1 MLEAVGRWFDHFT
14 DTIKAGYYAPLLPHQ
29 KHSHAG
35 LPHKPWVMTAL
46 GVAGLAGSLITDAIV
61 TLTVGASAVG
71 IAAGA
76 GFAAVAAAGMF
87 GALYLRSKSHAGDTL
102 SEINMAG
109 QRVTGTRRDLYT
121 LHQAQRK
128 IISLTEAFDEV
139 AARVVVDAE
148 VQDIIHDTAAVRA
161 RVKVTDPGDSPGRK
175 KVYEFVRPV
184 VQFADAA
191 APSVP
196 EPVQTLPH
204 RRPIKTLKHQAV
216 SAA

>member
-1 MLEAVGRWFDHFT
+1 MMEAIGRWFDHFT
-14 DTIKAGYYAPLLPHQ
+14 ETIKAGYYAPILPHQ
-29 KHSHAG
+29 KHSHNK
-35 LPHKPWVMTAL
+35 LPHKPWVMAAL
-46 GVAGLAGSLITDAIV
+46 GITGLAGSLVTDAIV

-76 GFAAVAAAGMF
+76 GFAAISAAGMF
-87 GALYLRSKSHAGDTL
+87 GALYLRSKSHANDTL

-109 QRVTGTRRDLYT
+109 QKVTGTRRDLFT

-148 VQDIIHDTAAVRA
+148 VQDIIADTAAIRA
-161 RVKVTDPGDSPGRK
+161 RVTVTDPGDSPGHK

-191 APSVP
+191 VPPTSVP
-196 EPVQTLPH
+196 VEILLPERQMKPVKQL
-204 RRPIKTLKHQAV
+204 AV